1 MIGIRTTL
9 FAIVASLVIG
19 YVVGSEKEPD
29 IRVESCPNYAV
40 YIQDLET
47 ENARLTEKLNSN
59 D

>member
-19 YVVGSEKEPD
+19 YVVGSEKEPE
-29 IRVESCPNYAV
+29 IRVESCPDYGV
-40 YIQDLET
+40 YIQDLER
-47 ENARLTEKLNSN
+47 ENIRLTEKLYGN